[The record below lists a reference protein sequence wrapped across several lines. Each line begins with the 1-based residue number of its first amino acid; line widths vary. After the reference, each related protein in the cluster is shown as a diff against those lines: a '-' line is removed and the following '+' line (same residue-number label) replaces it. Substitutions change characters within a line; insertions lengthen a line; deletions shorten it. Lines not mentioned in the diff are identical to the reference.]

1 MSKHVYMVT
10 GGAGFI
16 GSHIAERLLRDGH
29 SVRVLD
35 NLHTGKASTLEALGA
50 LGGDFTP
57 IIADIS
63 DGDSLRPYF
72 KGVEVVFH
80 QAALPSV
87 PLSIVE
93 PQRTHE
99 VCAGG
104 TLNVLRACVAEGVR
118 RVVYAGSSSA
128 YGNRDDAHMSEAF
141 APAPI
146 SPYGAAKLAG
156 EMYCHAFAHS
166 YPLETVIL
174 RYFNVFGARQDPS
187 SHYAAVIPKFITA
200 LLQGERPTIYGDGMQ
215 TRDFVHVAN
224 VVHANLLAAEAPHAN
239 RQTFNVGTGEGIS
252 LLDLMQALND
262 LLGTDVTPHFAP
274 TRAGDIRHSVA
285 SIAHAKALL
294 AYTPV
299 VAFKEGLAQTLAWY
313 QATQAS
319 Q

>member
-16 GSHIAERLLRDGH
+16 GSHIAEKLLRDGH

-35 NLHTGKASTLEALGA
+35 NLHTGKASTLEALA
-50 LGGDFTP
+50 SLNGDLTP
-57 IIADIS
+57 IIADIR
-63 DGDSLRPYF
+63 DGDSLRPHF

-87 PLSIVE
+87 PLSIQD
-93 PQRTHE
+93 PQRTHD
-99 VCAGG
+99 VCATG

-128 YGNRDDAHMSEAF
+128 YGDREDAQMDEAF
-141 APAPI
+141 APAPV

-156 EMYCHAFAHS
+156 ELYCQAFTHS
-166 YPLETVIL
+166 YALEAVVL

-224 VVHANLLAAEAPHAN
+224 VVHANLLAAEAPQAN
-239 RQTFNVGTGEGIS
+239 RHIFNVGAGEGIS
-252 LLDLMQALND
+252 LLDLVQALNE
-262 LLGTDVTPHFAP
+262 LLGTSVIPHFAP
-274 TRAGDIRHSVA
+274 PRAGDIRHSVA
-285 SIAHAKALL
+285 SITHAKALL

-313 QATQAS
+313 QAMP
-319 Q
+319 